1 MKTSAHEFLPFA
13 LERWLVR
20 YEPVA
25 RLHLAGIGLAPLTL
39 AGLEE
44 MKVLP
49 KLDDLPIGYVDS
61 NGQESLREAI
71 AGTYE
76 KQGKENVLVTHGG
89 IEALHLILLELAEPG
104 KRAVVMAPG
113 YQGMSEPL
121 RAAGMEIEKWN
132 FFFEKEYA
140 PDFLALEELLS
151 TAKILVLNS
160 PHNPTGALLSEE
172 DLKKVL
178 SLAEK
183 NDCHVVCDE
192 VYRGLSLDGKSA
204 PSVAD
209 LSPKAFATGSLSKLY
224 GLPGL
229 RIGWIVGDPTVLQRC
244 WERKDYSSLSNNT
257 LGERIAE
264 SVLIHHSLF
273 LERAARLASSNWK
286 TLKTWLLEH
295 QEEFEWVDPRAGLAL
310 FPRLKKEKDAEKFCL
325 ELLEKEGVLLLPG
338 KVYEKE
344 NHLRFGFGNFAPLPE
359 GLKALD
365 GFLKKRKA
373 P

>member
-1 MKTSAHEFLPFA
+1 MKTSADEFLPFA
-13 LERWLVR
+13 LERWLCR

-39 AGLEE
+39 GDLEE

-49 KLDDLPIGYVDS
+49 KLDDLPLGYVDS

-71 AGTYE
+71 AATYE

-89 IEALHLILLELAEPG
+89 IEALHLILLALAEPG
-104 KRAVVMAPG
+104 KKAVVMAPG

-121 RAAGMEIEKWN
+121 RAAGMEIVPWN
-132 FFFEKEYA
+132 FLFEKNYA
-140 PDFLALEELLS
+140 PDFQALEELLP

-160 PHNPTGALLSEE
+160 PHNPTGLLFSEE
-172 DLKKVL
+172 DLRKIL

-183 NDCHVVCDE
+183 NDCTVVCDE
-192 VYRGLSLDGKSA
+192 VYRGLSLDGKKV
-204 PSVAD
+204 PSIVD
-209 LSPKAFATGSLSKLY
+209 LSPQAFATGSLSKLY

-229 RIGWIVGDPTVLQRC
+229 RIGWIAGDPNVLQRC

-257 LGERIAE
+257 LGEKIAE
-264 SVLIHHSLF
+264 SVLNHHSLF
-273 LERAARLASSNWK
+273 LERAALLASSNWK
-286 TLKTWLLEH
+286 ALRTWLLEH
-295 QEEFEWVDPRAGLAL
+295 REFEWVEPRAGLAL
-310 FPRLKKEKDAEKFCL
+310 FPRLKKERDTEKFCL
-325 ELLEKEGVLLLPG
+325 DLLEEEKVLLLPG
-338 KVYEKE
+338 KVYGEE